1 MHSFHQSRGRILF
14 EGLCALGISASL
26 AGAWLQTEASDLL
39 PAASLV
45 LVYGLVRLSDMTARK
60 PMKDAVSQ
68 EERAPAVETVEE
80 PKPAV
85 KPKASRPKAARKGG
99 PREAKP
105 PKEAPVAEPALIEE
119 PTTAESPIA
128 DPVAEEMTPI
138 PLEPLFEP
146 QPFVR
151 QQHAVFGRKSRFG

>member
-26 AGAWLQTEASDLL
+26 AGAWLQTEASALL
-39 PAASLV
+39 PAASLA
-45 LVYGLVRLSDMTARK
+45 LVYGLVRLSDMSRK
-60 PMKDAVSQ
+60 PVNDAVSQ
-68 EERAPAVETVEE
+68 EEPAPAFETVEN
-80 PKPAV
+80 PKPAA

-105 PKEAPVAEPALIEE
+105 PKEAPVAEPALLEE
-119 PTTAESPIA
+119 PMAEELPIT
-128 DPVAEEMTPI
+128 DSVAEEMTTI

-151 QQHAVFGRKSRFG
+151 QQHAVFGRKARFG